1 MKIFSTEDVKS
12 LLESNGY
19 TIKEDFIY
27 IKGELIDIEDK
38 DGYKYKSYL
47 SNIKNSISR
56 GGKLLPFYIG
66 NPYSIYNISKW
77 ISNNNKKFEIV
88 STKYIA
94 AEEDLDFKCNI
105 CNSYFKRNWY
115 DISKENLWC
124 PFCGESKHPAH
135 NFTEDDK
142 IEILRKYNSGITML
156 SLSREYHCRNTAIKE
171 ILENNDVKIKKTYE
185 YYTSKE
191 LARTRKYYCNEDI
204 FEKIDSHDKAY
215 WLGFLF
221 ADGNVYVP
229 KGKETETKGIRIEL
243 SLKEEDYY
251 HLRNF
256 SNFLQS
262 NYPVKPK
269 IVKLNNKKILVYR
282 IAVSSVKMGKDLI
295 SHGCVPNKSLIL
307 EYPKDLSE
315 EYFPSFLCGY
325 FDGDG
330 CLSFIKHDDG
340 SAKGAVSIMG
350 THSFLQTIKEKLCDR
365 GIKSSDIYK
374 DNRGS
379 KVYILGISV
388 YSHVNF
394 FNLIYHKASY
404 LLGRKYDKFMDM
416 FEYKGK
422 DYDISKVA
430 KLFRLIY

>member
-1 MKIFSTEDVKS
+1 M
-12 LLESNGY
+12 
-19 TIKEDFIY
+19 
-27 IKGELIDIEDK
+27 
-38 DGYKYKSYL
+38 
-47 SNIKNSISR
+47 
-56 GGKLLPFYIG
+56 
-66 NPYSIYNISKW
+66 
-77 ISNNNKKFEIV
+77 
-88 STKYIA
+88 
-94 AEEDLDFKCNI
+94 
-105 CNSYFKRNWY
+105 
-115 DISKENLWC
+115 
-124 PFCGESKHPAH
+124 
-135 NFTEDDK
+135 
-142 IEILRKYNSGITML
+142 
-156 SLSREYHCRNTAIKE
+156 
-171 ILENNDVKIKKTYE
+171 
-185 YYTSKE
+185 
-191 LARTRKYYCNEDI
+191 
-204 FEKIDSHDKAY
+204 
-215 WLGFLF
+215 
-221 ADGNVYVP
+221 
-229 KGKETETKGIRIEL
+229 
-243 SLKEEDYY
+243 
-251 HLRNF
+251 RNF

-282 IAVSSVKMGKDLI
+282 VAVSSVKMGKDLI

-365 GIKSSDIYK
+365 GIKSSDIY
-374 DNRGS
+374 NRGS